1 MGSCS
6 EAILKELL
14 CWQFVNINFG
24 FKFCYEVV
32 YPADHDFIFFL
43 NFHIRKNMYSPKGW
57 LNASRA
63 LSHML
68 VPSAQRWAGNRCCGG
83 ATAIIA
89 LPDQLRVAAIGN
101 QNGNQNGKTNIPWQ
115 HHICQLNEVYS
126 DILYECSCG
135 VWKIHIIIINLY

>member
-1 MGSCS
+1 
-6 EAILKELL
+6 
-14 CWQFVNINFG
+14 
-24 FKFCYEVV
+24 
-32 YPADHDFIFFL
+32 
-43 NFHIRKNMYSPKGW
+43 
-57 LNASRA
+57 
-63 LSHML
+63 ML
-68 VPSAQRWAGNRCCGG
+68 VRRPRVEQAIGG

-135 VWKIHIIIINLY
+135 VWNGQTTHTSNVKTARLL